1 MSGGE
6 DTPDGQT
13 GSVRQSKGHPWA
25 QLLRLPNLLTVPGD
39 PIAGFMLACYA
50 AGVSISVVPLIH
62 VAVASVLL
70 YAAGL
75 IHNDLC
81 DVETDGRQRPN
92 RPLPSGRI
100 SMGAARLALVV
111 LAVAALAAAVVAGW
125 LAVATAAVL
134 LAAILIYNRFTKGV
148 ALIGPIN
155 MGACRG
161 LSFLL
166 GAVAACGI
174 GQISWSVR
182 LSAVCLT
189 LYIASVTAI
198 AARETEAHKIGL
210 KRWLPPLIVL
220 LWMVGIDAMFLFLP
234 ILTVW
239 IAAVQIVAVQWAMRC
254 VYPLSG
260 RPKPK
265 KIQRAV
271 GRLICVLLPI
281 QAAIVATAA
290 TAGESLGGWITA
302 WVLLATWP
310 VAAILAKRFH
320 AS

>member
-1 MSGGE
+1 MGGSE
-6 DTPDGQT
+6 DTSDGPA
-13 GSVRQSKGHPWA
+13 GPARQSKAHPWA
-25 QLLRLPNLLTVPGD
+25 HLLRLPNLLTVPGD

-50 AGVSISVVPLIH
+50 AGASVSVVPLIH

-81 DVETDGRQRPN
+81 DVESDRRERPD
-92 RPLPSGRI
+92 RPLPSGRV
-100 SMGAARLALVV
+100 SAGAARLAMVV
-111 LAVAALAAAVVAGW
+111 LAVAALATATAAGW
-125 LAVATAAVL
+125 LATATAAVL
-134 LAAILIYNRFTKGV
+134 LAAILVYNRFTKGI
-148 ALIGPIN
+148 ALIGPVN

-174 GQISWSVR
+174 EQVSWPVL

-189 LYIASVTAI
+189 LYITSVTAI
-198 AARETEAHKIGL
+198 ASRETEAHNIGL

-239 IAAVQIVAVQWAMRC
+239 IAAVQIVAVQWAMRG

-260 RPKPK
+260 VAAPK
-265 KIQRAV
+265 KIQRAI
-271 GRLICVLLPI
+271 GRLIRTLLPI
-281 QAAIVATAA
+281 QAAIVATA
-290 TAGESLGGWITA
+290 SQSIGGWITA
-302 WVLLATWP
+302 LVLLAAWP
-310 VAAILAKRFH
+310 VAVILSKRFH